1 MPYLNMSVPLSR
13 ERLEVDTMRI
23 RHPRL
28 RTFFQQK
35 SFLVQNVLTPKEMQ
49 AANIVV
55 KTLTMNKMNSKDG
68 LRMSFDKPLGS
79 TRYMSNFERPAV
91 LRQYFGLKAGPE
103 LVYAYGSGSG
113 AKTVGTHP
121 DYDCTREMT
130 EEMAILAKC
139 IEKRLHYLKKH
150 CHLMPNLTFSLNH
163 CTVLFYFHKKK
174 GASNKMLAFHTD
186 NVYSV
191 NGKFLHGK
199 NSQKENTPTCVVT
212 IGGSRFLQFERQ
224 VTSVNPKTG
233 RRKWMRSF
241 VKSIEL
247 HDNSLFVLD
256 PSDECPEKFLLNTL
270 FRWRHG
276 VPSFRKKQRVSVA
289 LVFRS
294 VTDVTLLDSMSNRP
308 GPSDFQNEPTMKS
321 IAEAHRTLQ
330 ELFIGWNDH
339 PCT

>member
-1 MPYLNMSVPLSR
+1 M
-13 ERLEVDTMRI
+13 E
-23 RHPRL
+23 
-28 RTFFQQK
+28 
-35 SFLVQNVLTPKEMQ
+35 
-49 AANIVV
+49 
-55 KTLTMNKMNSKDG
+55 
-68 LRMSFDKPLGS
+68 
-79 TRYMSNFERPAV
+79 
-91 LRQYFGLKAGPE
+91 
-103 LVYAYGSGSG
+103 
-113 AKTVGTHP
+113 
-121 DYDCTREMT
+121 
-130 EEMAILAKC
+130 
-139 IEKRLHYLKKH
+139 
-150 CHLMPNLTFSLNH
+150 
-163 CTVLFYFHKKK
+163 
-174 GASNKMLAFHTD
+174 
-186 NVYSV
+186 
-191 NGKFLHGK
+191 K